1 MEGFVLIEAEKIK
14 VLHELV
20 VDIQYLE
27 NLQNIY
33 PLSKEQNQELY
44 EKNGKLQAG
53 VKNLIP

>member
-20 VDIQYLE
+20 TDIQYFE

-33 PLSKEQNQELY
+33 PLSKEQNQELQ